1 MFRWRRAYGWVLAA
15 AAATLMLPARVESY
29 LLMRQASGQ
38 ARVCRDIEFAR
49 VDGGAGADATPLL
62 LDLYLPKDAPAPLG
76 ADGERA
82 DSEQTSTPA
91 PARYPL
97 VVWVHGGAWVVGSK
111 ECGGT
116 WPRLVQHGYIV
127 ASINYRLSTQAPFP
141 AGLRDCQS
149 AIRFLRRHADRY
161 HIDPDHI
168 GVWGASAGGHLAAML
183 GMAQDDVDPKGL
195 ADQPPL
201 ASARVQAVCDWFGPS
216 DLWRLAAKDTQQ
228 YAILSL
234 LLGGPV
240 ADNWDK
246 AVAASPLLQ
255 VRKGDPPFLIMHG
268 DRDSL
273 VPLEQSV
280 LLDAALRKAGV
291 DSTLIVLRG
300 ADHFTQ
306 EFNTPEVLEAVAGF
320 FDKHLKPAAPPP
332 APAAAPASGA
342 R

>member
-1 MFRWRRAYGWVLAA
+1 MFRWRRTYGWVLAA
-15 AAATLMLPARVESY
+15 ATATLMLPACVESY
-29 LLMRQASGQ
+29 LLMRQASAQ
-38 ARVCRDIEFAR
+38 ARVCRDIEFDR
-49 VDGGAGADATPLL
+49 VDGGTGADGTPLL
-62 LDLYLPKDAPAPLG
+62 LDLYLPKDAPDPLG
-76 ADGERA
+76 YEGGIAE
-82 DSEQTSTPA
+82 SEPTLA
-91 PARYPL
+91 PAAPRYPL
-97 VVWVHGGAWVVGSK
+97 VVWVHGGAWFVGSK

-149 AIRFLRRHADRY
+149 AIRFLRSHAERY

-168 GVWGASAGGHLAAML
+168 GVWGASAGGHLAAMV
-183 GMAQDDVDPKGL
+183 GTAQDDAGPQDPAG
-195 ADQPPL
+195 QTPP

-216 DLWRLAAKDTQQ
+216 DLWRLAAKDSQQ

-246 AVAASPLLQ
+246 ARAASPLSQ
-255 VRKGDPPFLIMHG
+255 VKKGDPPFLIMHG

-280 LLDAALRKAGV
+280 LLDAALRKVGV
-291 DSTLIVLRG
+291 ESHLIVLRG

-306 EFNTPEVLEAVAGF
+306 EFNTPEVLETVAGF
-320 FDKHLKPAAPPP
+320 FDKHLKPAAAPP
-332 APAAAPASGA
+332 APAAAPGT